1 MAEEVSPTVARRRLR
16 LALREARENAKLT
29 QQEVA
34 EQMEWSSSKVI
45 RIENGD
51 VTIAPNDLRPLMAF
65 LSIRDKAVI
74 AAHMADAKIAR
85 RRQRAAWYQKPEIR
99 EHLTPAMVRLI
110 EYEAEAVAIR
120 YYQVFYLPGPLQTP
134 EYAHANLATFEDDD
148 VTEQQ
153 RLHRT
158 EARRQRRQVV
168 LSRLGQGTLQ
178 IYALLDESVLR
189 RPLGGPA
196 VFLEQMREMFRLATE
211 GLIKIRMV
219 PFTFDAAM
227 TNNATFDLL
236 SLNEDDEGSEVL
248 YRETGVVDEIVEDQ
262 AITRRHHNRFD
273 KIWHDADTEED
284 TINFMRGRITELETS
299 TRRRENP
306 E

>member
-16 LALREARENAKLT
+16 LALREAREKAKLT

-51 VTIAPNDLRPLMAF
+51 VTIAPNDLRPLMTF
-65 LSIRDKAVI
+65 LNIKDRVTT
-74 AAHMADAKIAR
+74 AAMTADAKIAR

-99 EHLTPAMVRLI
+99 EHLTPALVRLI

-120 YYQVFYLPGPLQTP
+120 YYQVFYMPGPLQTP
-134 EYAHANLATFEDDD
+134 EYARANLATFEDDD
-148 VTEQQ
+148 IPELQ
-153 RLHRT
+153 RNHRV
-158 EARRQRRQVV
+158 EARQLRREVV
-168 LSRLGQGTLQ
+168 LSRLGTLQ

-196 VFLEQMREMFRLATE
+196 VFLEQMREMYRLATE
-211 GLIKIRMV
+211 GLITVRMV
-219 PFTFDAAM
+219 PFTFDAAI

-248 YRETGVVDEIVEDQ
+248 YREIGLADEIVEDR
-262 AITRRHHNRFD
+262 ATTRRHHNRFD

-284 TINFMRGRITELETS
+284 TINFMGGRIAELEAS

>member
-16 LALREARENAKLT
+16 LALREAREKAKLT

-65 LSIRDKAVI
+65 LNIRDKATI
-74 AAHMADAKIAR
+74 AELLVVAKIAR
-85 RRQRAAWYQKPEIR
+85 TRQRAAWYQTPEFR
-99 EHLTPAMVRLI
+99 EYLTPALMRLI

-120 YYQVFYLPGPLQTP
+120 YFQVFYMPGPLQTP
-134 EYAHANLATFEDDD
+134 DYARANLGTFEDDD
-148 VTEQQ
+148 ITERQ
-153 RLHRT
+153 RHFRA
-158 EARRQRRQVV
+158 EARRLRRETV
-168 LSRLGQGTLQ
+168 LSRLGTLK
-178 IYALLDESVLR
+178 IYALLDESVFR
-189 RPLGGPA
+189 RPLGGPV
-196 VFLEQMREMFRLATE
+196 VFLDQLRQMFQLATD
-211 GLIKIRMV
+211 GLIKVRMV

-236 SLNEDDEGSEVL
+236 SLSEDDEGSEVL
-248 YRETGVVDEIVEDQ
+248 YREIGLGDEIVEDRATTQ
-262 AITRRHHNRFD
+262 RHHNRFD
-273 KIWHDADTEED
+273 KIWHDADSEED
-284 TINFMRGRITELETS
+284 TIDFMRRRIAELEAPTG
-299 TRRRENP
+299 RREIP